1 MIIKILILFHN
12 IFSLI
17 KITFFMIIRRS
28 YQWQDLKKQKTECL
42 MLKICLKC
50 NARNPAAATTCRKC
64 GYTGL
69 RFKAKEPRG

>member
-1 MIIKILILFHN
+1 MGRFEVGENRLFIVILCF
-12 IFSLI
+12 
-17 KITFFMIIRRS
+17 
-28 YQWQDLKKQKTECL
+28 
-42 MLKICLKC
+42 KC

>member
-28 YQWQDLKKQKTECL
+28 YQWQDLKKQKTEFNV
-42 MLKICLKC
+42 KICLKC

>member
-1 MIIKILILFHN
+1 MEELVMARFEEAEN
-12 IFSLI
+12 RMFNV
-17 KITFFMIIRRS
+17 
-28 YQWQDLKKQKTECL
+28 
-42 MLKICLKC
+42 KICLKC